1 MPAFVL
7 RLVVLAVVAA
17 VLPAGA
23 RAADSQPAYVG
34 VDACRKCHEAE
45 YAAWKGSDHDRA
57 METADE
63 SSVEGSFDGTEFVHG
78 DTRARMFRRD
88 GKYVLH
94 TDGEDGKPA
103 DFEVRYTF
111 GVRPLQQ
118 YLVSLPGGRLQASVV
133 AWDSRPKEEGG
144 QRWFRLQPDEA
155 MPAGDVMHW
164 TGISQNWNSMC
175 ADCHSTDFR
184 KNYAAA
190 TKTYES
196 RWAEIDVACEACHG
210 PGSAHVK
217 WASLETRPN
226 KENADLL
233 VDLRG
238 DGATW
243 AMTSTGIASRSAAR
257 KDRNEIETC
266 APCHSRR
273 SRLVEETP
281 PGESFLDGYAPALL
295 EPGLYFPNGAIR
307 DEVYVWGSFVQSK
320 MYAAGV
326 TCSDCHEPH
335 GLEVRGGAE
344 GVCQRC
350 HAAETFATAKHH
362 GHAKGGAGSRC
373 VDCHMPQRTYME
385 IDARRDHGFSVPR
398 PDLVASAGV
407 PNVCGTCHEKETAQ
421 WAADKIREW
430 RGGKN
435 TARPEFA
442 SALARAWSGD
452 STVVADLA
460 AIAGDPTWPAI
471 VRASAIAAFPA
482 GATAELRMTVNAAT
496 RSPDALVRAAA
507 ARASDHLPVSERRLT
522 VAPLLRDPVRV
533 VRVEAGRSLAP
544 LLQQDLPASEL
555 ADLRAAIGEYRA
567 AQQVQADRPNA
578 LTNLG
583 SLAIAEGD
591 AQAAED
597 WFRKAIAIG
606 PYFVPAY
613 VNLADLQRA
622 LGRESDAETT
632 LRTGLRVHP
641 EAPELHYALGLS
653 LVRSGR
659 LAEALEELRTAALAV
674 PEEVQFSYVYGV
686 ALHSAGKSRQAIDVL
701 QAALLKAPRDESI
714 LEALG
719 GIYKDLGENDKAVA
733 ALRAVQALRAARMQS
748 AAPKEPASGNQR

>member
-1 MPAFVL
+1 MPALVL
-7 RLVVLAVVAA
+7 RLLVVVLAAM
-17 VLPAGA
+17 LPGSA
-23 RAADSQPAYVG
+23 RAADPQPTYVG

-45 YAAWKGSDHDRA
+45 YVAWKGSDHDRA
-57 METADE
+57 MEIADE

-88 GKYVLH
+88 GKYFLH

-118 YLVSLPGGRLQASVV
+118 YLVSLPGGRLQASVA
-133 AWDSRPKEEGG
+133 AWDSRPKEQGG

-184 KNYAAA
+184 KNYSGA
-190 TKTYES
+190 TKTYDS
-196 RWAEIDVACEACHG
+196 RWEEIDVACEACHG
-210 PGSAHVK
+210 PGSAHAR
-217 WASLETRPN
+217 WAALENRPK
-226 KENADLL
+226 KENGGLL
-233 VDLRG
+233 VDLRN

-243 AMTSTGIASRSAAR
+243 AMTATGIASRSIPR
-257 KDRNEIETC
+257 TNRGEIETC

-273 SRLVEETP
+273 SRLVAETP
-281 PGESFLDGYAPALL
+281 PGQSFLDGYAPALI

-335 GLEVRGGAE
+335 GLGVRGGVD

-350 HAAETFATAKHH
+350 HAAETFATKEHH
-362 GHAKGGAGSRC
+362 GHANDGAGSRC

-385 IDARRDHGFSVPR
+385 IDARRDHAFSVPR
-398 PDLVASAGV
+398 PDLAKSAGV
-407 PNVCGTCHEKETAQ
+407 PNVCATCHEKETEA
-421 WAADKIREW
+421 WAVDKIREW
-430 RGGKN
+430 RGGKPS
-435 TARPEFA
+435 ARREFA
-442 SALARAWSGD
+442 STLARAWSGD
-452 STVVADLA
+452 STVLAELA

-482 GATAELRMTVNAAT
+482 GASRELRATIAAAT
-496 RSPDALVRAAA
+496 GSPDAIVRAAA
-507 ARASDHLPVSERRLT
+507 ARASDHLPVPERRLT
-522 VAPLLRDPVRV
+522 VGPLLRDPVRV

-555 ADLRAAIGEYRA
+555 ADLRGAIGEYRA
-567 AQQVQADRPNA
+567 AQHVHADRPNA

-583 SLAIAEGD
+583 TLAMAEGNAQD
-591 AQAAED
+591 AEAS
-597 WFRKAIAIG
+597 FRKAIEVG
-606 PYFVPAY
+606 PYFLPAY

-622 LGRESDAETT
+622 LGREDDAEAT
-632 LRTGLRVHP
+632 LRAGLRVHP
-641 EAPELHYALGLS
+641 DAPELHYALGLS

-659 LAEALEELRTAALAV
+659 LAEALDELRTAALAV
-674 PEEVQFSYVYGV
+674 PDEVQFSYVYGV

-719 GIYKDLGENDKAVA
+719 GIYKDLGENDNAVA
-733 ALRAVQALRAARMQS
+733 ALRVLQALRAARMRS
-748 AAPKEPASGNQR
+748 NAPEQPASGDQR